1 MNHMNSLSHPAA
13 LTLLNHCPLALLVMD
28 DSGHIQGF
36 NRTFAALL
44 GEAASTLDSDSQPD
58 GLVTP
63 LLGNATLLNWIMP
76 DGDERW
82 LAIETVDIDGSD
94 GLTARYYHDVTEILR
109 LKKERDDLQAE
120 IRKLS
125 LQDDEIPS
133 LLSLYGIQVSLEP
146 LVSRSRRYNSPLSLL
161 CIGIDTGVERD
172 RAIKRVSYLLK
183 DQTRWADLVG
193 CNSNRDFILILQ
205 ETTQDAALQLVDKL
219 VPHIQ
224 LLGGT
229 DEAGIKAS
237 FGITHCQRSDDAEA
251 MLERAIA
258 ALAEARQ
265 NDTGTAIAV

>member
-1 MNHMNSLSHPAA
+1 MKNLSHPAA
-13 LTLLNHCPLALLVMD
+13 LALLDHCPLAILVMD
-28 DSGHIQGF
+28 DSGRIQGF
-36 NRTFAALL
+36 NRAFAALL
-44 GEAASTLDSDSQPD
+44 GEAATTLSGDSQPD

-63 LLGNATLLNWIMP
+63 LLGNGTLVNWIMP

-82 LAIETVDIDGSD
+82 LAIETVDLAEPA
-94 GLTARYYHDVTEILR
+94 GLTVRCYRDVTEKLR
-109 LKKERDDLQAE
+109 LKKERDTLQQE
-120 IRKLS
+120 INKLS
-125 LQDDEIPS
+125 LQDQQIPS
-133 LLSLYGIQVSLEP
+133 LLSLYGIQISLDP

-161 CIGIDTGVERD
+161 CIGIDTGVDRD
-172 RAIKRVSYLLK
+172 KTIKRVSYLLK

-229 DEAGIKAS
+229 DEAGIKAC
-237 FGITHCQRSDDAEA
+237 FGITQCQRNDDAEA
-251 MLERAIA
+251 MLERAVA

-265 NDTGTAIAV
+265 NDTGTAIAI

>member
-1 MNHMNSLSHPAA
+1 MKNLSHPAA
-13 LTLLNHCPLALLVMD
+13 LALLDHCPLAILVMD
-28 DSGHIQGF
+28 DSGRIQGF
-36 NRTFAALL
+36 NRAFAALL
-44 GEAASTLDSDSQPD
+44 GEAATTLSGDSQPD

-63 LLGNATLLNWIMP
+63 LLGNGTLVNWIMP

-82 LAIETVDIDGSD
+82 LAIEAVDIAGSD
-94 GLTARYYHDVTEILR
+94 GLTVRYYRDVTEKLR
-109 LKKERDDLQAE
+109 LKKERDTLQQE
-120 IRKLS
+120 INKLS
-125 LQDDEIPS
+125 LQDEQIPS
-133 LLSLYGIQVSLEP
+133 LLSHYGIQISLDP

-161 CIGIDTGVERD
+161 CIGIDTGVDRD
-172 RAIKRVSYLLK
+172 KAIKRVSYLLK

-229 DEAGIKAS
+229 DEAGIKAC
-237 FGITHCQRSDDAEA
+237 FGITQCQRNDDAEA
-251 MLERAIA
+251 MLERAVA

>member
-1 MNHMNSLSHPAA
+1 MKNLSHPAA
-13 LTLLNHCPLALLVMD
+13 LALLDHCPLAILVMD
-28 DSGHIQGF
+28 DSGRIQGF
-36 NRTFAALL
+36 NRAFAALL
-44 GEAASTLDSDSQPD
+44 GEAATTLSGDSQPD

-63 LLGNATLLNWIMP
+63 LLGNGTLVNWIMP

-82 LAIETVDIDGSD
+82 LAIEVVDIAGSD
-94 GLTARYYHDVTEILR
+94 GLTVRCYRDVTEKLR
-109 LKKERDDLQAE
+109 LKKERDTLQQE
-120 IRKLS
+120 INKLS
-125 LQDDEIPS
+125 LQDEQIPS
-133 LLSLYGIQVSLEP
+133 LLSLYGIQISLDP

-161 CIGIDTGVERD
+161 CIGIDTGVDRD
-172 RAIKRVSYLLK
+172 KAIKRVSYLLK

-229 DEAGIKAS
+229 DEAGIKAC
-237 FGITHCQRSDDAEA
+237 FGITQCQRNDDAEA
-251 MLERAIA
+251 MLERAVA

>member
-1 MNHMNSLSHPAA
+1 MKNLSHPDA
-13 LTLLNHCPLALLVMD
+13 LTLLEHSPLAILVMD
-28 DSGHIQGF
+28 DSGRIQAF
-36 NRTFAALL
+36 NQAFAGLL
-44 GEAASTLDSDSQPD
+44 GEAATTLDGDTQPD

-63 LLGNATLLNWIMP
+63 LLGNGTLVNWIMP

-82 LAIETVDIDGSD
+82 LAIDAVQLADTT
-94 GLTARYYHDVTEILR
+94 GLTARFYHDVTEKLR
-109 LKKERDDLQAE
+109 LRNERDALQDE
-120 IRKLS
+120 IAKLS
-125 LQDDEIPS
+125 LQDEHIPS
-133 LLSLYGIQVSLEP
+133 LLSLYGLQVSLEP

-161 CIGIDTGVERD
+161 CIGIDTGVDRD
-172 RAIKRVSYLLK
+172 KAIKRVSYLLK

-219 VPHIQ
+219 APHIQ

-229 DEAGIKAS
+229 EEASIRAC
-237 FGITHCQRSDDAEA
+237 FGITHCQRNDDAEA

-265 NDTGTAIAV
+265 NDTGTAIAI

>member
-1 MNHMNSLSHPAA
+1 MKNLSHHAA
-13 LTLLNHCPLALLVMD
+13 LALLNHCPLAILVMD
-28 DSGHIQGF
+28 DSGRIQGF
-36 NRTFAALL
+36 NRAFAALL
-44 GEAASTLDSDSQPD
+44 GEAATTLSGDSQPD

-63 LLGNATLLNWIMP
+63 LLGNGTLVNWIMP

-82 LAIETVDIDGSD
+82 LAIEAVDIAEPA
-94 GLTARYYHDVTEILR
+94 GLTVRCYRDVTEKLR
-109 LKKERDDLQAE
+109 LKKERDTLQQE
-120 IRKLS
+120 INKLS
-125 LQDDEIPS
+125 LQDQQIPS
-133 LLSLYGIQVSLEP
+133 LLSLYGIQISLDP

-161 CIGIDTGVERD
+161 CIGIDTGVDRD
-172 RAIKRVSYLLK
+172 KAIKRVSYLLK

-229 DEAGIKAS
+229 DEAGIKAY
-237 FGITHCQRSDDAEA
+237 FGITQCQRNDDAEA
-251 MLERAIA
+251 MLERAVA

-265 NDTGTAIAV
+265 NDTGTAIAI